1 VDILIKNSS
10 NKPIYEQIA
19 SQLKSF
25 IIAGVL
31 KENEILPSIRSLA
44 KELRISVIT
53 TQRAYEELEKDGFI
67 VTVPGKGCYVAKM
80 NTEFYREQQN
90 RIIEDFLVKAVDSA
104 RLAAVSEEELHKML
118 SILYK
123 E

>member
-1 VDILIKNSS
+1 MDILIKNSS
-10 NKPIYEQIA
+10 NKPIYEQIS
-19 SQLKSF
+19 SQLKNF
-25 IIAGVL
+25 IISGVL

-90 RIIEDFLVKAVDSA
+90 KIIEEYLIQAVEKA
-104 RLAAVSEEELHKML
+104 RLAAITEEELQKML

>member
-1 VDILIKNSS
+1 MDILIKNSS